1 MRKRLLYLGVL
12 MFLVGMA
19 AAFMSVSSLQAIS
32 PSGASPTVGQ
42 LALGSGALRGVPMQL
57 NQTSILVFSYNS
69 SAEVDFYLA
78 NQSAFAAMSA
88 AGANGT
94 SARLI
99 AAGLEGRGIYAIYE
113 NASLASFPYASGPVA
128 PVYLSNASTLP
139 AGTYYAVF
147 GSGGGAASVVTSYT
161 ALGATEFGSSAVST
175 LAYGGISTLLLAAG
189 FILAVV
195 SLFMKE
201 KNAGKPDALDE
212 EARREYDLLEKR
224 GGAGKAG
231 KPAIPKA
238 AKKGW
243 GQRSRVR

>member
-12 MFLVGMA
+12 MFLAGMA
-19 AAFMSVSSLQAIS
+19 VALMSVSSLQAIS
-32 PSGASPTVGQ
+32 SSGASPTVGQ
-42 LALGSGALRGVPMQL
+42 LALNPGALRDVPVPL

-78 NQSAFAAMSA
+78 NQSAFAAMDA

-94 SARLI
+94 SARRI
-99 AAGLEGRGIYAIYE
+99 AAGLEGKGIYAIYE

-128 PVYLSNASTLP
+128 PVYLSNASALP

-147 GSGGGAASVVTSYT
+147 GSGGAATVVTSYT
-161 ALGATEFGSSAVST
+161 ALGAAEFGSAAVST

-189 FILAVV
+189 FLLAVV
-195 SLFMKE
+195 SFFMKE

-224 GGAGKAG
+224 GGAGEAG
-231 KPAIPKA
+231 KPRIARA
-238 AKKGW
+238 AKKRL